1 MGRARIGAVIALEG
15 EREFQSA
22 VSHVDKE
29 LKKLA
34 SEGRVVSESFKGQ
47 ERGMEALRA
56 KEGLLRRTLEAHGR
70 KVAELSSGLQHARE
84 VYARTGDKLGELERA
99 YEEARRG
106 MAEMEGDAGTSAEA
120 LEAQRQEVERLQE
133 GLKRGQAAYR
143 RAEERVMRWETRL
156 NDARAELLRTNHALE
171 ENGRA
176 LEQARQGTES
186 LGEEE
191 RETEESARGMREVLE
206 GSLAAG
212 AVEAMAGKVME
223 LGQAAAET
231 AKEMQAAR
239 QQALASTGAAAAE
252 AEKYGQIMKELYAS
266 NYGESFEDIG
276 EAVGAVRRNLGDIS
290 GEGLK
295 SAAEDA
301 ITLRDTF
308 GMEYAEQLR
317 AVKMLMD
324 SFGVSSRQAY
334 DLIVQGAQGGFNKNE
349 DLLDTINEYSVHYK
363 NMGASAEEFLNSLA
377 NGTAAG
383 TFSVDKLGDAYK
395 EFGIRVKDT
404 ASSTT
409 EGFEL
414 AGLDAD
420 TMREKF
426 AAGGSAARAAT
437 DETLQALFAM
447 DDQVKQNQA
456 GVDLF
461 GTMWEDMGIDA
472 IKALT
477 DLNGEISV
485 AKGAMESMKEV
496 KYADIGSQIAGV
508 AREIE
513 MKLAEPLEKE
523 WLPAV
528 RDGLGF
534 VSDNIGAI
542 GTGLAGLAGTAAIW
556 KLSQTGA
563 GEAVIKVLKKV
574 AYTRGLDAA
583 ATEAQALA
591 TKAST
596 AAQSAF
602 NAVASMNPI
611 GKAMLAVA
619 AAAGAYKLLKG
630 AVEKAREE
638 VINSDEALKESRE
651 TVDALAA
658 EVDGLKGS
666 AEEARKSRE
675 GSLEGIQAE
684 YGAYEGLA
692 GRLAALSEKER
703 QTNGEKALMKSYID
717 QLNEAMP
724 GLGLAIDEN
733 TGKLNR
739 NGDSIRE
746 YIQATKE
753 RLAVEAQESMLGEI
767 LQEQMQAE
775 IALAKA
781 QEERESI
788 ARRLRK
794 AESDLAFMEKAAA
807 SGSREYGMTCQEAYE
822 GQENLRI
829 KAREYQAQ
837 LEKLDGEMGKARE
850 AAADAKGEYDLVAE
864 AVSNA
869 AEKSAGFSESAAEGT
884 GAAAM
889 AAREAA
895 EAYTEMEE
903 GIQKS
908 LDGVASIFDEFS
920 AGQEVSTEE
929 MLRNL
934 DSQEKGLREWKDN
947 LEALAGAAG
956 QGMTDELFQ
965 YLVQLGP
972 QGANAVAELA
982 SSFRNGEP
990 EFRQVCDRYKDVL
1003 KLQGDAASQITQSYY
1018 DTGLNAA
1025 RGMKRGIE
1033 DGTPEAEAA
1042 ARQMSER
1049 VVRTSRVT
1057 LQVNSPSRRMQK
1069 EVGAW
1074 IPAGVAKGIKEGTP
1088 AAERLAAAMGEK
1100 VMDAARQGTLK
1111 VKRVKA
1117 RASMEVSL
1125 TWRQRQVIQEADN
1138 AAMREAEAAA
1148 AKADRL
1154 NASIYRKAQK
1164 QIEKRRKQGDLSA
1177 TEEAAYWQKAMKAM
1191 EKGSMEY
1198 QKAAKNARGLAF
1210 EVSIEKKGSFGVS
1223 KKTGEGKAKTAARYS
1238 RDVLEAASGWLGNY
1252 KKQRDM
1258 AAAEEAVFWEKVRKQ
1273 LKKGTAAYKEATKNI
1288 RDARKSDA
1296 QERLSS
1302 SDRLLSQYKVY
1313 YKVSAKA
1320 EAQYWDVVRR
1330 QFKKGTDE
1338 RIEADSKYYE
1348 AKESLNSQLESLN
1361 GEYVRNCADVQER
1374 LKEGVQEL
1382 TDAYQDA
1389 VKERADAIYSS
1400 FGLFDEFRSESESGA
1415 SLLYNLKTQVAGLAD
1430 WELQLE
1436 QLAGRGLP
1444 TGLLDEL
1451 KAMGPEASAAL
1462 HALNSLTEAQLEE
1475 YASLW
1480 RQKKELSQS
1489 QAVKELEPM
1498 RRQAGQEINALVSG
1512 TKEELASLK
1521 KGYQEA
1527 AAELKEGMSS
1537 ALKKVAKST
1546 RKTGE
1551 DATAALVAGIRKGA
1565 EKKSTGASLEKAS
1578 DTIGKGLGK
1587 LPKAGR
1593 EIGSRTLEGILQ
1605 GLSDKK
1611 AMQKSARQLIDG
1623 LKKEIQAAAEIHSPS
1638 RLFKREV
1645 GLQLPAGIGEGME
1658 EGAKGMGAKGAAMVR
1673 GLLEAYKGELA
1684 RQECSLWQA
1693 SGVLVAGQGIA
1704 AANALLAPSALPAP
1718 APAGGSGT
1726 DGAILEMLSLM
1737 QRYIPQLA
1745 ERQVV
1750 LDSGQAIGAL
1760 GGGLGEELAMR
1771 NRRARR

>member
-15 EREFQSA
+15 EREFQAA
-22 VSHVDKE
+22 VSSVDKE

-56 KEGLLRRTLEAHGR
+56 KENLLRRTVEAHGR
-70 KVAELSSGLQHARE
+70 KVAELGRGLQHARE

-99 YEEARRG
+99 YGEARRR
-106 MAEMEGDAGTSAEA
+106 MSEMEGDAGTSAEA

-133 GLKRGQAAYR
+133 GLKRGQTVYR

-171 ENGRA
+171 ENERA
-176 LEQARQGTES
+176 LEQARQGTEG

-191 RETEESARGMREVLE
+191 RETEESARGMREVFE

-212 AVEAMAGKVME
+212 AVEALAGKVME

-252 AEKYGQIMKELYAS
+252 AEKYGQVMKELYAS

-290 GEGLK
+290 GDELK
-295 SAAEDA
+295 NVTEDA

-334 DLIVQGAQGGFNKNE
+334 NLIVQGAQGGLNKNE

-404 ASSTT
+404 AASTT
-409 EGFEL
+409 EGFGL
-414 AGLDAD
+414 IGLDAD

-426 AAGGSAARAAT
+426 AAGGSSAREAT
-437 DETLQALFAM
+437 DEVLQALFAM

-461 GTMWEDMGIDA
+461 GTMWEDMGVDA

-477 DLNGEISV
+477 DLNGEMSV

-542 GTGLAGLAGTAAIW
+542 GTGLTGLASTAAIW

-583 ATEAQALA
+583 ATEAQTLA
-591 TKAST
+591 TKAAT

-638 VINSDEALKESRE
+638 VINSDEALRKSRE

-658 EVDGLKGS
+658 EVDELKGS
-666 AEEARKSRE
+666 AEEGRKSRE

-684 YGAYEGLA
+684 YGAYEELA
-692 GRLAALSEKER
+692 GKIAALSEKER

-724 GLGLAIDEN
+724 GLSLAVDEN

-739 NGDSIRE
+739 NGESIRE

-781 QEERESI
+781 QGERESI
-788 ARRLRK
+788 ARKLRK
-794 AESDLAFMEKAAA
+794 AESDLASMEKIAA
-807 SGSREYGMTCQEAYE
+807 SGSSEYGMTCQEVYE
-822 GQENLRI
+822 GQEDLRI
-829 KAREYQAQ
+829 KTQEYQSQ
-837 LEKLDGEMGKARE
+837 LEKLDGEMEKAKE

-869 AEKSAGFSESAAEGT
+869 AEKSAGLSEGAAEGT

-895 EAYTEMEE
+895 EAYAQMEE

-908 LDGVASIFDEFS
+908 LDGVASIFDEFN

-929 MLRNL
+929 MLKNL
-934 DSQEKGLREWKDN
+934 DSQEKGLREWKGN

-1018 DTGLNAA
+1018 DTGINAA

-1033 DGTPEAEAA
+1033 DGAPEAEAA

-1049 VVRTSRVT
+1049 VVRAGRVT

-1069 EVGAW
+1069 EVGVW
-1074 IPAGVAKGIKEGTP
+1074 IPKGVAKGIEEGTP
-1088 AAERLAAAMGEK
+1088 AAERIAASMGEK
-1100 VMDAARQGTLK
+1100 VMGAARQGTLK

-1125 TWRQRQVIQEADN
+1125 TWRQRQTIQEADH

-1148 AKADRL
+1148 AEADRL

-1198 QKAAKNARGLAF
+1198 QKAARNARGLAF
-1210 EVSIEKKGSFGVS
+1210 EVSIEKKGNFGVS
-1223 KKTGEGKAKTAARYS
+1223 KKTEEGEAKTAARYS
-1238 RDVLEAASGWLGNY
+1238 RDVMEAASGWLGKY

-1273 LKKGTAAYKEATKNI
+1273 LKNGTAAYKEATKNI

-1320 EAQYWDVVRR
+1320 EAEYWGVVRK
-1330 QFKKGTDE
+1330 QFKKGTAE

-1361 GEYVRNCADVQER
+1361 EEYVRNCADVQTR
-1374 LKEGVQEL
+1374 LKDGVQEL

-1512 TKEELASLK
+1512 AKEELASLK

-1546 RKTGE
+1546 KRTGE

-1565 EKKSTGASLEKAS
+1565 EKKSTKASLEKAS

-1605 GLSDKK
+1605 GLADKK
-1611 AMQKSARQLIDG
+1611 AMQKSARQLIDS

-1673 GLLEAYKGELA
+1673 EVLDAYKGELA
-1684 RQECSLWQA
+1684 RQESSLRQA
-1693 SGVLVAGQGIA
+1693 PGVLAAGQGVA
-1704 AANALLAPSALPAP
+1704 AANALLAPPAQPAPLPA
-1718 APAGGSGT
+1718 GSSGT
-1726 DGAILEMLSLM
+1726 DGAIQEMLFLM

-1760 GGGLGEELAMR
+1760 GSGLGEELAMR